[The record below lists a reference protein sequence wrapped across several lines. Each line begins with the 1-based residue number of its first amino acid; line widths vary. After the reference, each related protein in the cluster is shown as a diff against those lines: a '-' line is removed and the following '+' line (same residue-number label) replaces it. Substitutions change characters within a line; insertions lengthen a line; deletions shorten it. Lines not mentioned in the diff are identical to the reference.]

1 MKIVAVNGGP
11 RKNCNTAQLLDSF
24 LNGVREAAP
33 DAEIEVIHLYDY
45 LYTGCKSCFACQLTA
60 NRKDLGCRVKDSI
73 SELLRDTFHAD
84 GIVFASPIYYLNV
97 TAQLRAFWERLL
109 YPGHS
114 PKKIPTAVIYTMN
127 MTEEQEQKF
136 AASPLKIIDMYL
148 TDCFGMSPETIH
160 SYNTFQFND
169 RPALNGD
176 FRQPV
181 EEKKKHREEQF
192 PKDLHNS
199 FTAGQRMVER
209 ILSLI

>member
-45 LYTGCKSCFACQLTA
+45 LYTGCKSCFTCQLTA

-181 EEKKKHREEQF
+181 
-192 PKDLHNS
+192 
-199 FTAGQRMVER
+199 
-209 ILSLI
+209 